1 MTIADFRTTV
11 PSHRLRT
18 PMAPRATATPFPPAT
33 TPTGMAAP
41 SYPAVVLDGPA
52 LSRTRFMISPLNET
66 LAEATRYAGSAA
78 PHPTRLYRHR
88 AAVRTAHADAVLRA
102 LSEALRATRWPK
114 AGLLS
119 PARLTGITCPD
130 FDQELGALHGR
141 LLDADADTAD
151 VTVLLDALRAAYE
164 LWLADDWP
172 GRLRSLEDDLAYRAH
187 LLIRYGAEQVIDSL
201 HEQVSYAD
209 QLLYVTPPPTALTGA
224 AEPHYVPQRA
234 AEGLLI
240 VPSWTAQHPALL
252 CGGELPVLR
261 YPARNGF
268 DLRAESER
276 SAPRPQA
283 ITALIGRAR
292 SHALASIGTGCS
304 TTELADRLGVGAATA
319 SSHATAL
326 RRAGLIVTVRRG
338 KRVEHL
344 LTDLGS
350 RLLNAGSDNA
360 GGDTGD
366 RPGGPA

>member
-18 PMAPRATATPFPPAT
+18 PMAPRATPPA
-33 TPTGMAAP
+33 
-41 SYPAVVLDGPA
+41 SRVPAVLLDGPA

-66 LAEATRYAGSAA
+66 LAEAARYAGSTA
-78 PHPTRLYRHR
+78 PHLTRHYRHR
-88 AAVRTAHADAVLRA
+88 AGVRTAQADAVLQA

-119 PARLTGITCPD
+119 PARLTGITCPGL
-130 FDQELGALHGR
+130 DQELGALRGR
-141 LLDADADTAD
+141 LLDADTDDDD
-151 VTVLLDALRAAYE
+151 VTALLDALRAAYA

-187 LLIRYGAEQVIDSL
+187 LLIRYGAEQVIDTL

-209 QLLYVTPPPTALTGA
+209 QLLYVTPAPAVATGTGHGTAEFPYA
-224 AEPHYVPQRA
+224 PQRA

-240 VPSWTAQHPALL
+240 VPSWTAETPALL

-276 SAPRPQA
+276 SAPRPRA

-350 RLLNAGSDNA
+350 RLLNAGSDA
-360 GGDTGD
+360 VG
-366 RPGGPA
+366 